1 MQRAGL
7 ILAIFLLAA
16 PAARAASATAEPA
29 TFRSIFEQSIRE
41 KRPLTIR
48 VRGQAV
54 SGIAVKVLETA
65 VEVRKPDHARVLIRL
80 DRIEAVALD

>member
-1 MQRAGL
+1 MQRAAL
-7 ILAIFLLAA
+7 LLALLLA
-16 PAARAASATAEPA
+16 TPAARAASVTAEPA
-29 TFRSIFEQSIRE
+29 TFRSLLEQSLRE

-54 SGIAVKVLETA
+54 SGIAVKVLETS

>member
-1 MQRAGL
+1 MQRAAL
-7 ILAIFLLAA
+7 VLALLLAT
-16 PAARAASATAEPA
+16 PAVRAASATAEPA
-29 TFRSIFEQSIRE
+29 TFRSLLEQSLRE

-54 SGIAVKVLETA
+54 SGIAVKVLEA
-65 VEVRKPDHARVLIRL
+65 SVEVRKPDHARVLIRL